1 MIPLVLGAAAK
12 AAQGFEANVLGQLFA
27 PMFDTLDSNG
37 GAFGGGAGE
46 TAWRPMLTEAIG
58 KAAAAHGGIGLAAPV
73 LKQML
78 AAQEAA
84 SK

>member
-1 MIPLVLGAAAK
+1 MIPVVLGAAA

-27 PMFDTLDSNG
+27 PMFNTLDSSG

-58 KAAAAHGGIGLAAPV
+58 KQAAAKGGIGLAAPV
-73 LKQML
+73 LHQML

-84 SK
+84 AR

>member
-1 MIPLVLGAAAK
+1 MVPVVMGAAA
-12 AAQGFEANVLGQLFA
+12 AAQAFEANVLGRLFA

-46 TAWRPMLTEAIG
+46 AAWRPMLTEAIG
-58 KAAAAHGGIGLAAPV
+58 QQAAAHGGIGLAAPV
-73 LKQML
+73 LHQML

-84 SK
+84 R